1 MQIQNHNSMV
11 KTIGTA
17 DTWIIIV
24 LCYFCSWTPS
34 SFFIPPNFHLNT
46 LCFYSKTLKEKFAQF
61 KIRPLIMGAKNCENK
76 RGVNIS
82 LYTVHVSLLLV
93 HVPLYNI
100 YIYPDCLR
108 TASKVSPL
116 MYFVDFWGNPW
127 SCLWVDIHITNIPC
141 QCFYDRGSYLCLH
154 PSNFKFAVL
163 NNF

>member
-1 MQIQNHNSMV
+1 MYIQNHNSMV

-34 SFFIPPNFHLNT
+34 NFFIPPNFHLNT
-46 LCFYSKTLKEKFAQF
+46 LCFYSKTLKENFAQF
-61 KIRPLIMGAKNCENK
+61 KIKPLMMGAKNGENK

-100 YIYPDCLR
+100 YISWLSENCIKSFPYNVFCWFLGEPLIMPLSR
-108 TASKVSPL
+108 QHTYNKYTLPVFLWQRIISLFAS
-116 MYFVDFWGNPW
+116 
-127 SCLWVDIHITNIPC
+127 
-141 QCFYDRGSYLCLH
+141 
-154 PSNFKFAVL
+154 
-163 NNF
+163 